1 MRKKLIILG
10 IAVVIL
16 AGAVFLIKMK
26 NKEIASLAKP
36 QPYRQTVQAAAV
48 AQGRLEVTTHYLGVI
63 EPYTR
68 SDLSAR
74 ISGNILSLPKR
85 EGDFV
90 HSGELVAVIDDRELA
105 DRAQAIDAEAL
116 ATQQRIAG
124 AQSAYEMQKSIFERD
139 ASLYKDGAIS
149 KEALERSQAAL
160 DGARAT
166 LLAFQETLQ
175 GLKKNATAARTQA
188 GYAKIYSPFDG
199 IVSKRWSDPGETA
212 VPGKPLLT
220 VEKSSPYK
228 VMVQIPQEEIGR
240 VKKGTKVYLI
250 NGDQRRT
257 AAVDRVYPA
266 LGRNLLGSVEI
277 ILTDRPFNLPS
288 GATVGVD
295 LVASAVEGLLVPE
308 NAVVKSGRGA
318 FVYVVDGNVVKIR
331 SVVLLGAGA
340 GRAALSGPLRAGER
354 VAVGQENR
362 LLSLKEGS
370 RVEPVEYEA
379 RP

>member
-1 MRKKLIILG
+1 MIKKLIILG
-10 IAVVIL
+10 IAIVIL
-16 AGAVFLIKMK
+16 AGAVFLINMK
-26 NKEIASLAKP
+26 KKEVASLTKP
-36 QPYRQTVQAAAV
+36 QPYRQAVQAVVV

-63 EPYTR
+63 EPFTR
-68 SDLSAR
+68 SDLAAR

-85 EGDFV
+85 EGDLV

-116 ATQQRIAG
+116 ATQQKIAG
-124 AQSAYEMQKSIFERD
+124 AQSAYELQKSVSERD
-139 ASLYKDGAIS
+139 AALYKEGAIS

-175 GLKKNATAARTQA
+175 GLKKNATAARTQT
-188 GYAKIYSPFDG
+188 GYAKVTSPFDG
-199 IVSKRWSDPGETA
+199 IVSKRWSDPGEMA

-240 VKKGTKVYLI
+240 VKKGTKVYLL
-250 NGDQRRT
+250 NGDQRVT

-266 LGRNLLGSVEI
+266 LARNLLGSIEI
-277 ILTDRPFNLPS
+277 LLAARPFHLPS

-295 LVASAVEGLLVPE
+295 LVASVADGFIVPE
-308 NAVVKSGRGA
+308 NAVVKSGRGV
-318 FVYVVDGNVVKIR
+318 FVYELEGNVVRIR
-331 SVVLLGAGA
+331 PVSLLGTSA
-340 GRAALSGPLRAGER
+340 GRAALSGPLRAGAR

-362 LLSLKEGS
+362 LLGLKEGS
-370 RVEPVEYEA
+370 TIEPVDYEA